1 MKLNLQPLSSTTIAP
16 ASMGGKPVT
25 QLIHL
30 ENPTQVRPLREARPV
45 CCALPHAAS
54 RGPFSGP
61 SQAPVRIRFKLTGRS
76 LAREIS
82 EQGELAN
89 VPVPPQVL

>member
-30 ENPTQVRPLREARPV
+30 ENPTQVRLVREARPD
-45 CCALPHAAS
+45 
-54 RGPFSGP
+54 
-61 SQAPVRIRFKLTGRS
+61 
-76 LAREIS
+76 
-82 EQGELAN
+82 
-89 VPVPPQVL
+89 